1 MAKQAGPLPFT
12 GSIGGVTGYKRNG
25 KYCLKEKS
33 GPSREQVLTSPR
45 FKRTLEN
52 AKEFRR
58 TTKAGKL
65 VRGCLKNL
73 TKGMKLADNEIS
85 GRLNSLLSK
94 IVKSDPVHDRGERT
108 VSKGQLEWL
117 EDFAF
122 RKETSFSS
130 ICTVCPASTMDTDT
144 GLMKVEICA
153 FDPQQRINA
162 PESAT
167 HFKVVVNGAAIDFE
181 KERVDWNY
189 KETSFMSLSEYVEEP
204 ILLEQTLKP
213 RPGQALLQAIGIAF
227 YRQGEDGHFE
237 RVPGGVMRI
246 LQVSEPGLEEIKRI
260 EVSEPALQQVGTSL
274 EGSELP
280 PLNGTDGSAIH
291 HIFRSAEISSPWGDK
306 EPNQLGNIPGISGP
320 PHGYTT
326 KGIHHSLGGS
336 FDTDL
341 GTFGNALHHAD
352 G

>member
-1 MAKQAGPLPFT
+1 MAKQAGALPFT

-33 GPSREQVLTSPR
+33 GPSREQVLTSKK
-45 FKRTLEN
+45 FARTLEN

-58 TTKAGKL
+58 TSKAGKL
-65 VRGCLKNL
+65 VRGCLANL

-85 GRLNSLLSK
+85 ARLNGLLSK
-94 IVKSDPVHDRGERT
+94 VVKSDAVSDRGERT

-130 ICTVCPASTMDTDT
+130 VCTLCPASTMDTDT
-144 GLMKVEICA
+144 GHMKVEIRP

-181 KERVDWNY
+181 KERNDWSY
-189 KETSFMSLSEYVEEP
+189 KETSFLSLSEDVAET

-213 RPGQALLQAIGIAF
+213 RLGQAFLQAIGIAF
-227 YRQGEDGHFE
+227 YKQAADGHFE

-246 LQVSEPGLEEIKRI
+246 LQVSEPGLEE
-260 EVSEPALQQVGTSL
+260 V
-274 EGSELP
+274 ELS
-280 PLNGTDGSAIH
+280 PLNSADGPAIH
-291 HIFRSAEISSPWGDK
+291 HILRSAQISSPRGDK
-306 EPNQLGNIPGISGP
+306 ETNQFGNIPGISGP
-320 PHGYTT
+320 PHGYAT
-326 KGIHHSLGGS
+326 KGIHHSLGGCA
-336 FDTDL
+336 DTDIS
-341 GTFGNALHHAD
+341 TFGNTLHHAD
-352 G
+352 GCFGPDPAR